1 MKKLLFGAALAA
13 ATLLTGCAQVGG
25 PTTSTA
31 LGFGGIIMD
40 HKAPAAF
47 NIDNTVKC
55 AKVGRAKSK
64 SVIIFTTGDS
74 SIKAAM
80 DSAGITKVNH
90 IDYEIFSLFSLY
102 SEATTIVWGE

>member
-1 MKKLLFGAALAA
+1 MKKLVFGAAIAA
-13 ATLLTGCAQVGG
+13 AALLTGCAQLGG
-25 PTTSTA
+25 PTASTA
-31 LGFGGIIMD
+31 IGFGGIITD
-40 HKAPAAF
+40 HKAPASF

-55 AKVGRAKSK
+55 LKQGRAKSK
-64 SVIIFTTGDS
+64 SIVVFTTGDS

-90 IDYEIFSLFSLY
+90 IDYELFNIFNIY

>member
-1 MKKLLFGAALAA
+1 MKTLILGTTLAA
-13 ATLLTGCAQVGG
+13 AALFTGCAQVGG
-25 PTTSTA
+25 PTTTTA

-64 SVIIFTTGDS
+64 SVVIFTTGDS

-90 IDYEIFSLFSLY
+90 IDYEIFNIFNLY